1 MYNNLSVKIVRQFII
16 KKSLI
21 GIIMDIDMEFKKYSH
36 HGIIKIILCF
46 KLYISYLANCIPL
59 LILTQVSTLCLP
71 V

>member
-1 MYNNLSVKIVRQFII
+1 
-16 KKSLI
+16 
-21 GIIMDIDMEFKKYSH
+21 MDIDIMEFKKYSH
-36 HGIIKIILCF
+36 HIIKIILCF